1 MRFVADMTEAASHGT
16 PLTADT
22 LRLFSSAAIPYGD
35 IPARQFRNGA
45 MVSRVCFLESEQE
58 SDA

>member
-1 MRFVADMTEAASHGT
+1 MRFVAEMTEAASHGT

-35 IPARQFRNGA
+35 IPARLSSLRCG
-45 MVSRVCFLESEQE
+45 VRP
-58 SDA
+58 